1 MKNANTVIPVAIAL
15 LMAGCISVLPDNKHA
30 VPRYDVAIPDAP
42 GNAGIQ
48 HAARPE
54 AAPPGSAGI
63 LPAASSIFV
72 IGRVRS
78 SDEATGRVIRAI
90 DLETGRIGI
99 LRDGELARTPEA
111 IVGAFLRN
119 RLAACH
125 PGAIVCD
132 SSIAPRQGAKTTT
145 DAWIERFRLEKKDGV
160 WSFVAHIRF
169 LIESP
174 DGAVKV
180 VDATPSIPIPTADGT
195 RPTAAEAV
203 RAMAQALSSIEL

>member
-1 MKNANTVIPVAIAL
+1 MKNANTFIPVAIAL

-30 VPRYDVAIPDAP
+30 VPRYDVALPDAP
-42 GNAGIQ
+42 G
-48 HAARPE
+48 
-54 AAPPGSAGI
+54 SVGI
-63 LPAASSIFV
+63 LPAAPSSIFV

-119 RLAACH
+119 RLAAYH
-125 PGAIVCD
+125 PEAIVCD
-132 SSIAPRQGAKTTT
+132 SSIAPRAGSKTTT
-145 DAWIERFRLEKKDGV
+145 DAWIERFRLEKKDDV

-180 VDATPSIPIPTADGT
+180 VDAAPSIPIPTVDGA
-195 RPTAAEAV
+195 RPTASEA
-203 RAMAQALSSIEL
+203 AHAISQALSSIAL